1 MTKPKDGSVDLLGT
15 VEVLHRH
22 LTGALSEKVF
32 DAVRRG
38 ERRRLWPLGV
48 LAEFWTAVILRAP
61 PSLTHA
67 LVEASGGKGGY
78 PDTGGSSQGFFE
90 RCRTLSWEFFAA
102 LFDAFQAA
110 VVKEEPAYFGGR
122 HASLLQRFAGLYVLD
137 GSTLDQVA
145 RRLRI
150 LWQDRRVVLPGSIV
164 ALYDV
169 ARGCLAKLDLSRTPH
184 GEEQLG
190 ARRVLPSLPSGALC
204 LADALYGLPHFFGT
218 LGDLGLF
225 GLCRRNRRANLVK
238 VRRLSSRRTGEGLL
252 EDWVVILGTS
262 GRVEQPATLRWI
274 RWQSGSRTLELFT
287 NVLDPLRLSAQEA
300 VELYRTRW
308 TVERMFYD
316 LKEVLNLNRFYAANF
331 NAIAMQVFASAIVY
345 TALRTAQGRIAREN
359 GLEPEDLST
368 EKLFPKVA
376 AASTSLTTAELTFE
390 AVCEANPGV
399 QLAKPDWRQMPFAR
413 TSLDAIQ
420 REKRPESRKKRRG
433 PPSARTRRL
442 PRPPPRPAP

>member
-1 MTKPKDGSVDLLGT
+1 MAKPKDSSVDLLGT
-15 VEVLHRH
+15 VEVLHQH
-22 LTGALSEKVF
+22 LTGALCAKVF
-32 DAVRRG
+32 DSVRRG
-38 ERRRLWPLGV
+38 ERRRVWPLGV

-67 LVEASGGKGGY
+67 LAEASGGKGGY
-78 PDTGGSSQGFFE
+78 PKTGGSSQGFFE

-102 LFDAFQAA
+102 LFDAFQAT

-122 HASLLQRFAGLYVLD
+122 YASLLQRFAGLYILD

-164 ALYDV
+164 ALYDI

-190 ARRVLPSLPSGALC
+190 ARRILPSLPAGAFC
-204 LADALYGLPHFFGT
+204 LADALYGLPHFFAT
-218 LGDLGLF
+218 LAEHRLF
-225 GLCRRNRRANLVK
+225 GLCRRNHRANLVK
-238 VRRLSSRRTGEGLL
+238 QHRLSSRKLGDGRL
-252 EDWVVILGTS
+252 EDWIVRLGT
-262 GRVEQPATLRWI
+262 GRLTQPATVRWI
-274 RWQSGSRTLELFT
+274 RWRSGSRTLELVT
-287 NVLDPLRLSAQEA
+287 NVLDPVRLSAVEA

-376 AASTSLTTAELTFE
+376 AASTSLTTAELTFD

-399 QLAKPDWRQMPFAR
+399 RLTKPDWRRMPFAR
-413 TSLDAIQ
+413 TSLAAIQ
-420 REKRPESRKKRRG
+420 LEKRSESRKKRRG
-433 PPSARTRRL
+433 SPSARTRRL
-442 PRPPPRPAP
+442 PRPPTRPAP